1 MRTKIIH
8 ITDKNINQVSYDLF
22 KRFTSMETM
31 GNNDKRNRMKEV
43 LHKAIY
49 NELTDKQ
56 RMCLLLHYYEGMKMK
71 DIALKLGLQNSTVS
85 RHIASATKKLKNI
98 AQYYM

>member
-22 KRFTSMETM
+22 QRFSSMETM
-31 GNNDKRNRMKEV
+31 DNTDKRNRMKEI
-43 LHKAIY
+43 LHKAIQS
-49 NELTDKQ
+49 ELTDKQ
-56 RMCLLLHYYEGMKMK
+56 RMCLLLHYYKGMKMK
-71 DIALKLGLQNSTVS
+71 DIALKLGLCNSTVS

>member
-1 MRTKIIH
+1 MRTKVIH

-22 KRFTSMETM
+22 QCFTSIEITD
-31 GNNDKRNRMKEV
+31 NTDKRNKMKEV
-43 LHKAIY
+43 LHKAIQS
-49 NELTDKQ
+49 ELTDKQ
-56 RMCLLLHYYEGMKMK
+56 RMCFLLYYYKGIKMK
-71 DIALKLGLQNSTVS
+71 DIALKLGLCNSTVS

>member
-1 MRTKIIH
+1 MKTKIIH
-8 ITDKNINQVSYDLF
+8 ITENNTDQISYESFQRLSNLDDSNKRDKLKII
-22 KRFTSMETM
+22 
-31 GNNDKRNRMKEV
+31 
-43 LHKAIY
+43 LHKIIQ

-56 RMCLLLHYYEGMKMK
+56 RMCLLLHYYKGMKMK
-71 DIALKLGLQNSTVS
+71 DIALKLGLCNSTVS

>member
-22 KRFTSMETM
+22 QCFSNMETM
-31 GNNDKRNRMKEV
+31 GNDDKRNRMKEV